1 MKVHN
6 DIVTQQD
13 QQSSAVLI
21 LLDLSAAVDVID
33 HSILFQR
40 LTASCGF
47 RCTAASWIVYCS
59 REGDNVLPLDPSSH
73 TLVSFHM
80 VFLKDL
86 FLDLNCAAFSPN
98 QLGPYVIDME

>member
-6 DIVTQQD
+6 DIVTPQD

-47 RCTAASWIVYCS
+47 RGTAASWIEFIAPEKATMCY
-59 REGDNVLPLDPSSH
+59 RWIHH
-73 TLVSFHM
+73 TLVSFLM

-86 FLDLNCAAFSPN
+86 CLDLNCAAFSPN
-98 QLGPYVIDME
+98 QLWPYVIDME